1 MELKSVS
8 DPGRDTDSDD
18 DVEAIASNS
27 SRSSTPIKEEPDL
40 SIGSCEKKMRYASRL
55 NNGIANL
62 NRMCACTCGV
72 FLCVHACIKGDQM

>member
-27 SRSSTPIKEEPDL
+27 SRSSTPINEEPDL
-40 SIGSCEKKMRYASRL
+40 SIGSCEKKMRYAS
-55 NNGIANL
+55 
-62 NRMCACTCGV
+62 
-72 FLCVHACIKGDQM
+72 

>member
-8 DPGRDTDSDD
+8 DPGRDTDSDDD

-40 SIGSCEKKMRYASRL
+40 SIGSCEKKMRYAS
-55 NNGIANL
+55 
-62 NRMCACTCGV
+62 
-72 FLCVHACIKGDQM
+72 